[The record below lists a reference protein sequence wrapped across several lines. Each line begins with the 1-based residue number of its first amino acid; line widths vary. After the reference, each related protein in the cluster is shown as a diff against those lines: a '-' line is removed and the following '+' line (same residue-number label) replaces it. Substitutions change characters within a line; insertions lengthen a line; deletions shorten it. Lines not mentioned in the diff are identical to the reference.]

1 MNNLLGSL
9 EIGKRALNVQRI
21 GIMVSGHNLANVNTP
36 DFARQRPEIT
46 GAEVSEIRQIRD
58 KILEAR
64 FRQLT
69 QNSAESDVESER
81 LGQLEV
87 LFGDLSDTGI
97 TTVLSEFWDAF
108 SDLTTQP
115 ESQAARITAVENG
128 ETLAVELKGLYLD
141 FSQMHTDLNTEI
153 QDEVTQVNQIA
164 ESIAQ
169 LNREIIAVEGTGVNA
184 NDQRDRRAQHLT
196 NLRE

>member
-1 MNNLLGSL
+1 MSNLLGSL
-9 EIGKRALNVQRI
+9 EIGKRALNVQRM
-21 GIMVSGHNLANVNTP
+21 GITIAGHNLANVNTP

-46 GAEVSEIRQIRD
+46 GAEVTQIRQIRD

-69 QNSAESDVESER
+69 QDSAGSDVESER
-81 LGQLEV
+81 LRQLEV

-97 TTVLSEFWDAF
+97 TRALSEFWDAF

-115 ESQAARITAVENG
+115 ESQAARITAIENG
-128 ETLAVELKGLYLD
+128 ETLAAELKGLYLD
-141 FSQMHTDLNTEI
+141 FRQMHTDLDTEI

-164 ESIAQ
+164 ESIAR
-169 LNREIIAVEGTGVNA
+169 LLSCASVMPSKFMGIFIK
-184 NDQRDRRAQHLT
+184 HS
-196 NLRE
+196 